1 MFFASLPSNIVAS
14 SSLSS
19 GNQIFKP
26 QMHVTTIISMFKKK
40 KKKTSLQN
48 TPAKFLFSLDR
59 KLVTLKKEN
68 HNPYPYV
75 HELKGDCA
83 YITYKKSSFCHL
95 LLRTSNFE
103 MLKKLNNAW
112 FAEIPCSRFDT
123 SIRSMSF
130 NMETKS

>member
-26 QMHVTTIISMFKKK
+26 QMHVTTIISMFKK

-83 YITYKKSSFCHL
+83 YITYKKKLILSFIA
-95 LLRTSNFE
+95 SNKQFWDV
-103 MLKKLNNAW
+103 KK
-112 FAEIPCSRFDT
+112 I
-123 SIRSMSF
+123 
-130 NMETKS
+130 K